1 MEVEE
6 IEERLRQIN
15 NELRSLDVATEESDD
30 VNIHMIALQEYNLLT
45 ERNKLINLLD
55 SFFDNMI
62 GL

>member
-30 VNIHMIALQEYNLLT
+30 VNIHMIALEEYNLVT